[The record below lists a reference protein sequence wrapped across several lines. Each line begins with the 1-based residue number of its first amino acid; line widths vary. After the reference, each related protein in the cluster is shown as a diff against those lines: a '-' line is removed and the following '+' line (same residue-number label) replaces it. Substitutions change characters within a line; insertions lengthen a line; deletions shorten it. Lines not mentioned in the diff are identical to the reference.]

1 MKNKYNSGQIMIFLL
16 AWLVFIF
23 GGLYTHDWINKV
35 LVLVGS
41 GFLAGKL
48 VNWCWKTNTD

>member
-1 MKNKYNSGQIMIFLL
+1 MIFLL